1 MVTKK
6 NRKLT
11 EDIMQVQINQ
21 VDTMFLQEEF
31 TQMQMA
37 LCSIIEQLSVND
49 LNETQINII
58 YNLNE
63 VCNAIIDQIAVNVSA
78 QEL

>member
-1 MVTKK
+1 MVTNKSK
-6 NRKLT
+6 KLT
-11 EDIMQVQINQ
+11 EDLVEVQMKHI
-21 VDTMFLQEEF
+21 DSMFLQDEF
-31 TQMQMA
+31 SQMQMA
-37 LCSIIEQLSVND
+37 ICSIIEQLSVTD
-49 LNETQINII
+49 LSETQINII

>member
-1 MVTKK
+1 MITKQNK
-6 NRKLT
+6 KLT
-11 EDIMQVQINQ
+11 EDIMQIQINQ
-21 VDTMFLQEEF
+21 VDTMYLQEEF
-31 TQMQMA
+31 SEMQVA
-37 LCSIIEQLSVND
+37 LCSIIEHLSEND
-49 LNETQINII
+49 LSETQINII